1 VFTVLPGHGV
11 VIVEKWVEGKVPFQ
25 VIWEAM
31 DQKVIE
37 ITNKIPQGPFAF
49 ETHGQRCELRGNST
63 AMDFDL
69 PHAHAHE
76 H

>member
-1 VFTVLPGHGV
+1 V

-31 DQKVIE
+31 DQKVIQ
-37 ITNKIPQGPFAF
+37 ITNQIPQGPFAF
-49 ETHGQRCELRGNST
+49 ETHGQRCEIKGNMASI
-63 AMDFDL
+63 DFESSH
-69 PHAHAHE
+69 PHE